1 VTKAEQ
7 AARDLQEAYRHIF
20 AGPHGDLVKADL
32 RAKFRLDAPC
42 FIVGSEQWQPA
53 FRDGAKS
60 VVHYIFEQ
68 IESIPNEQQTPTI
81 IKK

>member
-1 VTKAEQ
+1 MTKEEQ
-7 AARDLQEAYRHIF
+7 KRRDLQEAYRHIF
-20 AGPHGDLVKADL
+20 HVPQAHLVIADL
-32 RAKFRLDAPC
+32 REKFQFDYPS
-42 FIVGSEQWQPA
+42 FIAGEEPWQPA

-60 VVHYIFEQ
+60 VCHYIFQQ